1 MDSSET
7 EDTMSDAEQNQE
19 ITDVDGHRIHGL
31 HSPCPVCGYAT
42 RYKQFGPIRCAC
54 DRYWTKEAM
63 EAQRAWQEEGVWQAK
78 QRCEGAR
85 HGK

>member
-1 MDSSET
+1 
-7 EDTMSDAEQNQE
+7 MSAEKGWIGDPQPPKE
-19 ITDVDGHRIHGL
+19 WHDPHF
-31 HSPCPVCGYAT
+31 HSPCPVCGQPT